1 MSNYQERLS
10 STDPLVSI
18 EAEMCLLG
26 SMLLS
31 DSVCKRMTALA
42 KPEIFWRR
50 AHQLIFGAIQELVE
64 LDSGVDYLTVKRTL
78 GGNLEEV
85 GGDDYIL
92 QLAEYVP
99 SPANYSYHFQVV
111 QNLHMRRKLV
121 QLGHD
126 IEHDSWAG
134 DTDALYAFLQPS
146 TASSP
151 FPVADVDIDARKSRE
166 TLATGI
172 SAIDLYTGGLDVG
185 ETGVCLMGSGVGKTN
200 FLVGRALHAAM
211 LGHGVTYISLSDLDE
226 EAIKR
231 RMMRMM
237 TGWSYAPNG
246 GQPLEDW
253 TKAKKELDALNVHLH
268 ATFTYRGGNKL
279 QNLLALMTE
288 AKRRRGC
295 KMIVL
300 DYVQMLEPEGK
311 SDYAHSVHAEREIRL
326 LTNRLKICTW
336 LGSQVTDS
344 EFGPKVKGGV
354 HWQEGSALTVIGE
367 KMPQKVLDEKRTG
380 AEFKARTEGYEPI
393 AMRCPKARHCRAFK
407 PFLAGV
413 TDKLEFVEL

>member
-1 MSNYQERLS
+1 MSRINES
-10 STDPLVSI
+10 DPLVNI

-26 SMLLS
+26 SMILS
-31 DSVCKRMTALA
+31 DLVSKRMAALA
-42 KPEIFWRR
+42 KPEIFWRP
-50 AHQLIFGAIQELVE
+50 AHRLVFAAIQQLVE
-64 LDSGVDYLTVKRTL
+64 MGAGIDFIAIKREL
-78 GGNLEEV
+78 GDDLRDA
-85 GGDDYIL
+85 GGEDYIL

-99 SPANYSYHFQVV
+99 SPSNYSYHFEIV
-111 QNLHMRRKLV
+111 QGLYLRRQLV
-121 QLGHD
+121 KLGHD
-126 IEHDSWAG
+126 VERDDWAG
-134 DTDALYAFLQPS
+134 NTDALYAFLQPS

-151 FPVADVDIDARKSRE
+151 VPIADVDIDARKSRE
-166 TLATGI
+166 TVATGI

-231 RMMRMM
+231 RMMRML
-237 TGWSYAPNG
+237 TGWSYPPNG
-246 GQPLEDW
+246 GQPLEAW
-253 TKAKKELDALNVHLH
+253 SKARKDLDALNVHLH
-268 ATFTYRGGNKL
+268 ATFTYRHGNRL
-279 QNLLALMTE
+279 QNLLALIAE

-295 KMIVL
+295 KMVVL
-300 DYVQMLEPEGK
+300 DYVQMIEPEGK
-311 SDYAHSVHAEREIRL
+311 NDYAHGVQCEREIRL

-367 KMPQKVLDEKRTG
+367 KMPDKVREQKMADAG
-380 AEFKARTEGYEPI
+380 FKARTEGFEPI
-393 AMRCPKARHCRAFK
+393 AMRCPKVRHCKSFK

-413 TDKLEFVEL
+413 TDRLEFIEL